1 MSEKKMMIVPSELV
15 NKINENRGDLSQAE
29 FIEFLIQ
36 DQLGVEKPAELKDTT
51 KAEIEGLRREI
62 RQFMQEVEAKQKNF
76 VTKEEAN
83 AFQEDTKK
91 LMKSFLDFFIGYGLE
106 FNKKSEGNDLSELSK
121 TLDKLEKSSPD
132 DYGKEVKIKWKN
144 T

>member
-1 MSEKKMMIVPSELV
+1 MPDKRMMIVPSELV

-29 FIEFLIQ
+29 FIEFLIN
-36 DQLGVEKPAELKDTT
+36 DQLGEKPSELKGTS
-51 KAEIEGLRREI
+51 KSEIEELRKEI

-76 VTKEEAN
+76 VTKEEVT

-91 LMKSFLDFFIGYGLE
+91 LMKSFLDFFIGYGIE
-106 FNKKSEGNDLSELSK
+106 FNKKSATGDLKDLSK
-121 TLDKLEKSSPD
+121 ALDELEKSSPEES
-132 DYGKEVKIKWKN
+132 GREVKIKWKN